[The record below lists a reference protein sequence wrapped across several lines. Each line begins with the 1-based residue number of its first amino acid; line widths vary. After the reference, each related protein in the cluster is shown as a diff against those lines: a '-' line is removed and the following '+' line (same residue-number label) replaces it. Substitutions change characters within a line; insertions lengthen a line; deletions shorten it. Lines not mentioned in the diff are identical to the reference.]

1 MEPFLIT
8 AKQPLRSGS
17 AELGLADMSLDAC
30 PRGYCKQLLA
40 SFPDCAEAM
49 KNRPACTLLLFV
61 AVHKTAMSMASFS
74 PDTGMQRHAA
84 HVLRGGTVCRNHYA

>member
-49 KNRPACTLLLFV
+49 KHRPACTLLLFV
-61 AVHKTAMSMASFS
+61 AVHKTSMSMASFS
-74 PDTGMQRHAA
+74 PDTGTQ
-84 HVLRGGTVCRNHYA
+84 LRRGAVCRNQYA